1 MNAFVDNFPWLNN
14 KTGIL
19 KVQAAY
25 IAVSIW
31 VPLLPSNCLN
41 PFFQH
46 LQIAMWKS
54 VKRYA
59 LTFFHFVCASPCYA
73 MYWHD
78 D

>member
-1 MNAFVDNFPWLNN
+1 MKRQQNQQHEAFVDNFPWLNN

-46 LQIAMWKS
+46 LWIAMWKS

-59 LTFFHFVCASPCYA
+59 
-73 MYWHD
+73 
-78 D
+78 